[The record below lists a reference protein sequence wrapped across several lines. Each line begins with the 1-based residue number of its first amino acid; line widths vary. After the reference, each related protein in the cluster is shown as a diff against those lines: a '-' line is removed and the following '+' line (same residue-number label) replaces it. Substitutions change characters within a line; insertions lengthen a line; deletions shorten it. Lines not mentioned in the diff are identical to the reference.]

1 MLIQPQTKDGAIIIR
16 KRFAFGSGFA
26 LIIYLLF
33 RLAPFSSEEPPP
45 GSGFLSGFFA
55 LPVRRAPT
63 QSHPPSRRPN
73 PRENSSLR
81 LDTTRYIYLA
91 AEQEKTSSAPG
102 RSPRPS
108 YLVPSALYPPSGPLG
123 SCSFDQSYCLFP
135 FSVGFCWCDVPGVVD
150 ALYLPRRV
158 SPLAPPPSGPCPDL
172 PRRLGR
178 LAR

>member
-108 YLVPSALYPPSGPLG
+108 YLVPSALLPSLRAPWQLQLRPKLLPLPVL
-123 SCSFDQSYCLFP
+123 C
-135 FSVGFCWCDVPGVVD
+135 GFLLV
-150 ALYLPRRV
+150 RR
-158 SPLAPPPSGPCPDL
+158 A
-172 PRRLGR
+172 RRC
-178 LAR
+178 